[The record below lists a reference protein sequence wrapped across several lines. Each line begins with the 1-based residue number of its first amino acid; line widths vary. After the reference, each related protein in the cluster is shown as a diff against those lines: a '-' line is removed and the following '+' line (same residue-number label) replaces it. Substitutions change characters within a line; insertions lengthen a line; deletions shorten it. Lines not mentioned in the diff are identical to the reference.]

1 MEQQPDAEV
10 FKSAMRTLYSQYL
23 TTFPHERERLL
34 RLKTCLDGNLEIHL
48 RSVMEGHVTASAV
61 LLSADKTQ
69 VLLIHHRALNKW
81 ILPGG
86 HYDLEDATL
95 WQCAKRETT
104 EEAGIQSLTL
114 DNWHQYN
121 GTIPLDIDIH
131 AIPARPA
138 KNEGAH
144 YHFDCRFLF
153 RVDRQSSLVIAQRE
167 LVAADWKPVHTMQS
181 EPGLSTLAHKIQH
194 IIQ

>member
-1 MEQQPDAEV
+1 MQ
-10 FKSAMRTLYSQYL
+10 TLYVQYL
-23 TTFPHERERLL
+23 TAFPDERERLL
-34 RLKTCLDGNLEIHL
+34 RLKTCLDNNLEIHL

-61 LLSADKTQ
+61 LLSDDKTQ

-86 HYDLEDATL
+86 HYDLEDDTL
-95 WQCAKRETT
+95 WQCAKRETM
-104 EEAGIQSLTL
+104 EEIGIQGLTL
-114 DNWHQYN
+114 HDWHQPN
-121 GTIPLDIDIH
+121 GTLPLDIDIH

-138 KNEGAH
+138 KSEGAH

-153 RVDRQSSLVIAQRE
+153 RIDQQSPLVIAQRE
-167 LVAADWKPVHTMQS
+167 LLAAEWKPVHSMQS
-181 EPGLSTLAHKIQH
+181 EPGLYALAQKIQH